1 MGVVA
6 VVAGGVVTVDV
17 DVVAAAVVAA
27 AAVVVVVAVVAK
39 IGRSVRD
46 LRRFSLKML
55 TALISNDDGSLYMD
69 VLTYFRS

>member
-1 MGVVA
+1 MGVVT
-6 VVAGGVVTVDV
+6 VVAVGVTVDV

>member
-1 MGVVA
+1 MQVG
-6 VVAGGVVTVDV
+6 
-17 DVVAAAVVAA
+17 A
-27 AAVVVVVAVVAK
+27 AAVVVVIVVVVAK